1 MYPPLPSYLRVAL
14 AVLIGLSFTTALH
27 AQCCE
32 HHLLMQDSYGDGWNG
47 GQVQVRVN
55 GTTVGTYAA
64 AGEGS
69 TAVFTACTGDAIQ
82 LVYTAGDW
90 ENENTYQLLGTYG
103 NVLFTAGPDPGV
115 GTVYT
120 GTADCSV
127 VPLPGAV
134 PCTALPIDTVE
145 CVVAN
150 NTGAGS
156 SGFNPGCANYNGSDL
171 WYALPVPPSGNVLVS
186 TADNGGLNDTGV
198 ALWTGADCFSLVL
211 QGCDD
216 DGGEGYF
223 SRLMAND
230 LPAGQTLFI
239 QVFGYGGGT
248 GSFLLCV
255 EDMGVVQLD
264 STRLPIVLLHTQ
276 GQEIPYDGK
285 VTAQMEVKYNGPG
298 TFTSVTDPSN
308 AYNGTI
314 GIGIRGATSSG
325 YPQTPYSIETRNADG
340 SNLNVP
346 LLGMPDEND
355 WVLLSNYNDR
365 SLVRNALASHLARA
379 MGQYAPRM
387 QLCEVLLDSAYR
399 GIYLIGERIKRD
411 GGRVAIARLDTNEN
425 VGDDVTGG
433 YILQQN
439 LWNAQNSFQSNY
451 SPIDHPDFD
460 VHFLYE
466 YPEPEV
472 ITDAQKTYIA
482 AFVDTLETALYSST
496 FVDPAT
502 GYRAYL
508 DVPSF
513 INYFLVNELA
523 RSNDGFKKSVFF
535 HKDKNSNGGKLKAGP
550 VWDFD
555 WAWKEIQ
562 ECEVI
567 HGPNGAGWA
576 HRINDCPTDN
586 NSTGWYIRL
595 LQDSTFSS
603 ELRCTYEFQRM
614 NALSEASINAYID
627 SVGALVQNAQSRHFQ
642 KWPIL
647 GVSGP
652 TPEAGPFGA
661 TYAEDL
667 EVLKQWI
674 ATRLAWLDVNL
685 PGLCNGVSVA
695 EHGPRAA
702 FICYPNPT
710 AGQVRFQGMLEQGGE
725 HWLIIRDV
733 ASRVV
738 ERARLV
744 GGTVSL
750 ALEIEHSGSYS
761 YTVERAGTVVHHG
774 KLIVL

>member
-1 MYPPLPSYLRVAL
+1 MYTPFPSLLRGSLFILVGLFLPHVLR
-14 AVLIGLSFTTALH
+14 

-32 HHLLMQDSYGDGWNG
+32 HHLMMQDSYGDGWNG
-47 GQVQVRVN
+47 GQLQVRVN
-55 GTTVGTYAA
+55 GTTVGIYAA
-64 AGEGS
+64 TGEGS

-103 NVLFTAGPDPGV
+103 NVLFTGGPDPGA
-115 GTVYT
+115 GTVFT

-127 VPLPGAV
+127 VPLPGTV
-134 PCTALPIDTVE
+134 PCTALPIDTVD

-150 NTGAGS
+150 NVGAPG
-156 SGFNPGCANYNGSDL
+156 SGFNPGCANYNGQDI
-171 WYALPVPPSGNVLVS
+171 WYAMPVPPSGNVLVS
-186 TADNGGLNDTGV
+186 TVNAGGLNDTGV
-198 ALWTGADCFSLVL
+198 ALWSGPDCFSLTL

-223 SRLMAND
+223 SRIMAND
-230 LPAGQTLFI
+230 LPPGHTLFV
-239 QVFGYGGGT
+239 QAFGYGGGA
-248 GSFLLCV
+248 GAFQLCL

-276 GQEIPYDGK
+276 GQEIPYEGK
-285 VTAQMEVKYNGPG
+285 ITAQMEVKYNGPG
-298 TFTSVTDPSN
+298 TFTQVTDPSN
-308 AYNGTI
+308 AYSGPI
-314 GIGIRGATSSG
+314 GIGLRGATSSG
-325 YPQTPYSIETRNADG
+325 YPQAPYSIETRNADG

-365 SLVRNALASHLARA
+365 SLVRNALASHLSRA

-387 QLCEVLLDSAYR
+387 QLCEVVLDSAYR
-399 GIYLIGERIKRD
+399 GVYLIGEKIKRD

-425 VGDDVTGG
+425 AGDDVTGG

-439 LWNAQNSFQSNY
+439 LWSPQNSFQSNY
-451 SPIDHPDFD
+451 SPIDHPGFD

-482 AFVDTLETALYSST
+482 AFVDTLETALYSTT
-496 FVDPAT
+496 FTDPDA
-502 GYRAYL
+502 GYRAFM

-523 RSNDGFKKSVFF
+523 RNNDGFKKSVFF

-555 WAWKEIQ
+555 WAWKNLWG
-562 ECEVI
+562 CDLFSNTD
-567 HGPNGAGWA
+567 GSGWA

-586 NSTGWYIRL
+586 YSTGWYIRL
-595 LQDSTFSS
+595 LQDAGFAN
-603 ELRCTYEFQRM
+603 ELRCTYEEHRTGV
-614 NALSEASINAYID
+614 LSEASIHAWID
-627 SVGALVQNAQSRHFQ
+627 SVGTLVAEAQDRHFR

-652 TPEAGPFGA
+652 APEVLACA
-661 TYAEDL
+661 TTYAAELDTLKHWIDL
-667 EVLKQWI
+667 
-674 ATRLAWLDVNL
+674 RLTWLDANL
-685 PGLCNGVSVA
+685 PGLCSGVGVPQQPTVEFA
-695 EHGPRAA
+695 
-702 FICYPNPT
+702 CLPNPT
-710 AGQVRFQGMLEQGGE
+710 DGPVRFSGMLDAGATWDLVLHDAVGRE
-725 HWLIIRDV
+725 LI
-733 ASRVV
+733 SL
-738 ERARLV
+738 RLPP
-744 GGTVSL
+744 GHIDTPL
-750 ALEIEHSGSYS
+750 QLP
-761 YTVERAGTVVHHG
+761 RAGTYIYTLRRNGLVARTGRVVAY
-774 KLIVL
+774 